1 MLELFTVAWTIN
13 RNALT
18 VCYTLFDVVTIAQNR
33 LIFNAIIIE
42 NRSEIG
48 LVPYPIQNSMKRYRC
63 LFRRGFKA

>member
-1 MLELFTVAWTIN
+1 MLELFTVALTIN
-13 RNALT
+13 RIALT

-42 NRSEIG
+42 IRSEIG
-48 LVPYPIQNSMKRYRC
+48 LVPSSIQNSMKRNRC